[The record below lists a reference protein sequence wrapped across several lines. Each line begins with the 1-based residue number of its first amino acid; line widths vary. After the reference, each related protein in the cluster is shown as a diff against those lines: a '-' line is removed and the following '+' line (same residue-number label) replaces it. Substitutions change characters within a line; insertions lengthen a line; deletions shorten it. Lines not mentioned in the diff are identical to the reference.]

1 MKKLFTFTMVALM
14 AVLPM
19 MAQRHSYS
27 STPSNTRYDYERSHS
42 RWIRNYYGKD
52 MYFGVRIGPA
62 FSHVGGD
69 GIDYAGSA
77 KTGLHLGGVVGFQ
90 ITNRAPLFF
99 ETGLSYVNKGGKG
112 DYVSENKKIKVP
124 NLVTNLSYIE
134 LPLVFKYIYYTDIG
148 LSIHPLL
155 GGYLSVGVGGNIK
168 NKNDRVNPPAFGN
181 DVGLKELL
189 NDKSEGVLF
198 PNESEDKIDNYELK
212 RFKRFDGGL
221 RIGCG
226 VGFSMFYLDMCYDI
240 GLANISHDEYD
251 SSSNGTFY
259 LNFGVNF

>member
-1 MKKLFTFTMVALM
+1 MKKLISLAMIALM
-14 AVLPM
+14 ASLPV
-19 MAQRHSYS
+19 MAQRHNYG
-27 STPSNTRYDYERSHS
+27 STPSNRYNYESSHS

-69 GIDYAGSA
+69 GITYAGSSR
-77 KTGLHLGGVVGFQ
+77 TGLHLGGVVGFE
-90 ITNRAPLFF
+90 ITNRAPVFF

-112 DYVSENKKIKVP
+112 ELLGNK
-124 NLVTNLSYIE
+124 VTTSLSYIE
-134 LPLVFKYIYYTDIG
+134 LPLVFKYIYYTDMG
-148 LSIHPLL
+148 LSVHPLF
-155 GGYLSVGVGGNIK
+155 GGYLAVGVDGNIK
-168 NKNDRVNPPAFGN
+168 DYNSHTKVGAFG
-181 DVGLKELL
+181 K
-189 NDKSEGVLF
+189 DKDG
-198 PNESEDKIDNYELK
+198 YE

-240 GLANISHDEYD
+240 GLANISHNDYD
-251 SSSNGTFY
+251 SSSNRTLY

>member
-1 MKKLFTFTMVALM
+1 MKKFFTLAMIAIM
-14 AVLPM
+14 ASLPM
-19 MAQRHSYS
+19 MAQRHNYTS
-27 STPSNTRYDYERSHS
+27 STSNRYDYESSHS

-69 GIDYAGSA
+69 AIPYASGS
-77 KTGLHLGGVVGFQ
+77 KTGLHLGGVVGFE
-90 ITNRAPLFF
+90 ITNRAPVFF
-99 ETGLSYVNKGGKG
+99 ETGLSFVNKGGNG
-112 DYVSENKKIKVP
+112 DYGHQKFS
-124 NLVTNLSYIE
+124 TSLSYIE
-134 LPLVFKYIYYTDIG
+134 LPLVFKYIYYTDLG
-148 LSIHPLL
+148 LSIHPLF
-155 GGYLSVGVGGNIK
+155 GGYLSVGVDGNIK
-168 NKNDRVNPPAFGN
+168 NKTIEGKVGAFGK
-181 DVGLKELL
+181 DLKNEEAATKL
-189 NDKSEGVLF
+189 GVIPDGNF
-198 PNESEDKIDNYELK
+198 P

-240 GLANISHDEYD
+240 GLANVSHDDYH